1 MTVPYPTAFDFRTR
15 TALVTGGTRGI
26 GRRIV
31 ADLAAQGA
39 TVYFCGTGAKRGRE
53 VAAELADNPGAVHFI
68 PADVAD
74 FAAVRQLLEEIVQ
87 QTGRLDF
94 LVNNAGITRDN
105 LLLRMKESD
114 WDEVLAVNLK
124 GSFNLVRN
132 AARTMLKQRF
142 GRIVC
147 ISSVIGTMGNAGQ
160 ANYAAAKAGIIGFA
174 KSVAREF
181 ASRDIT
187 CNVVSP
193 GYIRTDMTADL
204 SEQARTAIQS
214 QIPAARLGD
223 PADVSAAV
231 LFLLSPL
238 ASYITGQV
246 LHVNGGMLMP

>member
-1 MTVPYPTAFDFRTR
+1 MTAHYPTAFDFSGR

-26 GRRIV
+26 GQQIV

-39 TVYFCGTGAKRGRE
+39 AVYFCGTGAERGRE
-53 VAAELADNPGAVHFI
+53 VAAALADTPGTVRFI

-74 FAAVRQLLEEIVQ
+74 FDAARRLLEEI
-87 QTGRLDF
+87 TREAGRLDF
-94 LVNNAGITRDN
+94 LVSNAGITRDN

-124 GSFNLVRN
+124 GSFNLIKH

-160 ANYAAAKAGIIGFA
+160 ANYAAAKAGITGLA
-174 KSVAREF
+174 KSVAREL

-193 GYIRTDMTADL
+193 GYIQTDMTADL
-204 SEQARTAIQS
+204 TDQARAAIQA
-214 QIPAARLGD
+214 QIPAERLGT
-223 PADVSAAV
+223 PADVAQAV

-246 LHVNGGMLMP
+246 VQVNGGMLMP